1 MKRMGRPP
9 TGHQPVLTIRMVP
22 EAMGGARDGAKALG
36 KTIGVWVAEAIQEKA
51 AREAA
56 NDNGGD

>member
-1 MKRMGRPP
+1 
-9 TGHQPVLTIRMVP
+9 MVP
-22 EAMGGARDGAKALG
+22 EAMGVARDGAKALG